1 MKTWIT
7 LTLISLANKTFEELN
22 PKCGNLTVDILLH
35 FQAKTSRVFTSAK
48 ENSLQQLSL
57 TIRKSEDRKITISEQ
72 NFHIDIANG
81 RLNAWFPENK
91 LYLPLHSQSPQLRER
106 ATVVA
111 STGTLSHRTDLLSGR
126 PDYRESAPSICSL
139 RNAIRSS

>member
-7 LTLISLANKTFEELN
+7 LTLISLANKRFEELN
-22 PKCGNLTVDILLH
+22 PKCGNLTVDILLL
-35 FQAKTSRVFTSAK
+35 FQAKNRRVFTSAK
-48 ENSLQQLSL
+48 ENLLQQLSL
-57 TIRKSEDRKITISEQ
+57 TIRKSSVRRKITISEQ
-72 NFHIDIANG
+72 NFRIDIANG

-111 STGTLSHRTDLLSGR
+111 STGTLTYS
-126 PDYRESAPSICSL
+126 
-139 RNAIRSS
+139 